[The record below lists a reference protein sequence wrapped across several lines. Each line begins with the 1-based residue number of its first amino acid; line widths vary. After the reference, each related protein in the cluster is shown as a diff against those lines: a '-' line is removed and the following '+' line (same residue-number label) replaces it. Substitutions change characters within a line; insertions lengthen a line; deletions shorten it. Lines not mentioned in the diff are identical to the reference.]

1 MSRVGSFFAKG
12 LQDFVPEEGR
22 YDIIWCQWVLSH
34 LTDGEPRA
42 PSAVGHHPQARSLAA
57 GDLVAFLGR
66 CAAGLVDGGL
76 IVLKENT
83 AEGEG
88 VHDEVDSSVTR
99 TRDEFLAVFTEAR
112 QQVVLERRQ
121 SSFPQE
127 LYPVYM

>member
-1 MSRVGSFFAKG
+1 M
-12 LQDFVPEEGR
+12 
-22 YDIIWCQWVLSH
+22 
-34 LTDGEPRA
+34 
-42 PSAVGHHPQARSLAA
+42 
-57 GDLVAFLGR
+57 AFLRR
-66 CAAGLVDGGL
+66 CVAGLVDGGL

-121 SSFPQE
+121 NSFPQE